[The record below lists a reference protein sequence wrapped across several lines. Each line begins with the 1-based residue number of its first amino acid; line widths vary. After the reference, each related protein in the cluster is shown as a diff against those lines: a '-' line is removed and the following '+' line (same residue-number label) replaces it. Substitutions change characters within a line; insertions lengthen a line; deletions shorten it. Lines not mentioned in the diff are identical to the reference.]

1 MHIHLKSYTTMC
13 LIPLVH
19 NNSRNV
25 VVKAKFSREVMGSL
39 CVSEIY
45 SAASPL
51 TDYVSV
57 FIIWSEILIEK
68 T

>member
-1 MHIHLKSYTTMC
+1 MR
-13 LIPLVH
+13 LIPLVVH

-25 VVKAKFSREVMGSL
+25 MKAKFSREVMGSL

-45 SAASPL
+45 STASPI